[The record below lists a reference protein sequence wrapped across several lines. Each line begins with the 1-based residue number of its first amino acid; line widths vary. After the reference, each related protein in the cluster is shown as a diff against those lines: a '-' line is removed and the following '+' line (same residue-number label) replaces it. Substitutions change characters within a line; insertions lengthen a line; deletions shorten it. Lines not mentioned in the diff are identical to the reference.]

1 MLSSLIRLIPPTHR
15 GPLYAYCVL
24 SVVSVAIRAASCL
37 LLVPLLGALFGTAP
51 LTHCPGSEC

>member
-1 MLSSLIRLIPPTHR
+1 MLSSLIRLIPHAHR
-15 GPLYAYCVL
+15 GALYAYCVL

-37 LLVPLLGALFGTAP
+37 LLVPLLGALFEQSP